1 MMAPNTERPLD
12 GGEGHAGKTAR
23 GPRHG
28 DPTDVRCRGR
38 RRGRRGRN
46 TRVSK
51 SAKGLMVVPFGRGG
65 DWTAG
70 NLLKIGHQHQTR
82 ILLATNMGNAP
93 GVRLAQPLKKYGGIA
108 SALIACLLVSVI
120 TFSGLRN
127 ASLTYLKQFPP
138 AAPPYR
144 ALPVFGLHGGHGAWG
159 GRLDVINAV
168 GRTGWS
174 KNGAAREPRPC
185 GALLSGQGSAARPC
199 PLELCPGVVLC
210 SCSRTM
216 PGGGVAWGPWNPW
229 NP

>member
-12 GGEGHAGKTAR
+12 GGESHAGKTAR

-28 DPTDVRCRGR
+28 DRTDVRCRGR

-108 SALIACLLVSVI
+108 SEVRRHRVGAYRLLIACLSSAL
-120 TFSGLRN
+120 
-127 ASLTYLKQFPP
+127 SL
-138 AAPPYR
+138 AYR
-144 ALPVFGLHGGHGAWG
+144 LLIACNNFLFGSEM
-159 GRLDVINAV
+159 RL
-168 GRTGWS
+168 
-174 KNGAAREPRPC
+174 
-185 GALLSGQGSAARPC
+185 LL
-199 PLELCPGVVLC
+199 
-210 SCSRTM
+210 T
-216 PGGGVAWGPWNPW
+216 
-229 NP
+229 

>member
-1 MMAPNTERPLD
+1 MDCGKSVKNRASASDAYFASNKHGKRTWSSISAAPQEVRRHRV
-12 GGEGHAGKTAR
+12 GSTAAS
-23 GPRHG
+23 
-28 DPTDVRCRGR
+28 R
-38 RRGRRGRN
+38 RRLSLAYR
-46 TRVSK
+46 
-51 SAKGLMVVPFGRGG
+51 
-65 DWTAG
+65 
-70 NLLKIGHQHQTR
+70 LLLT
-82 ILLATNMGNAP
+82 
-93 GVRLAQPLKKYGGIA
+93 
-108 SALIACLLVSVI
+108 VI

-144 ALPVFGLHGGHGAWG
+144 ALPGFGPHGGPGAWG
-159 GRLDVINAV
+159 GRLDVIHAV

-199 PLELCPGVVLC
+199 PLELFPGVVLC

-216 PGGGVAWGPWNPW
+216 PGGGVTWGQWNPW

>member
-108 SALIACLLVSVI
+108 SALIACLSLAYDCNYFLWAQKCVS
-120 TFSGLRN
+120 
-127 ASLTYLKQFPP
+127 YLPKAIPSCCSP
-138 AAPPYR
+138 VPRAPSFRPSWGPRRLGRAIGCYTR
-144 ALPVFGLHGGHGAWG
+144 RGKDRLEQEWGSQGALPVRCPSFW
-159 GRLDVINAV
+159 
-168 GRTGWS
+168 
-174 KNGAAREPRPC
+174 PRKR
-185 GALLSGQGSAARPC
+185 S
-199 PLELCPGVVLC
+199 
-210 SCSRTM
+210 
-216 PGGGVAWGPWNPW
+216 
-229 NP
+229 